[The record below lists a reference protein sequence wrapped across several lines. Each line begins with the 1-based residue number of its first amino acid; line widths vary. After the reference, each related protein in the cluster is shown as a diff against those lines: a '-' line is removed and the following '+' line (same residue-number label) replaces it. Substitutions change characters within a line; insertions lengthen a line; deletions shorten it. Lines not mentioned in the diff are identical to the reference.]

1 MTRRRR
7 WTIRLALALAA
18 AAAVL
23 GVWTIGVEPDRL
35 MVERVAI
42 PLPGWPPTLDGLTV
56 AAVADLHAGSPH
68 IDEAKIE
75 RLVDAVNALRP
86 DVVVLLG
93 DYVIQNVPGGHFIP
107 PERTAALLARMRGRL
122 GVVAVLGNH
131 DWWLDGRRVRAALE
145 SRGVPVLE
153 NQAVPLGAEGRRF
166 WLAGIA
172 DAWTNRYD
180 VPGTLATV
188 PVDAPVILLTHNPDL
203 FPLAPPR
210 VALTLAGHTHGGQ
223 VRLPLLGRPIVPSEY
238 GQRYA
243 AGLVREGGRTLFVS
257 TGVGT
262 SILPVRFRV
271 PPVISLLTLR
281 AAPPGVR

>member
-1 MTRRRR
+1 VTRRRR
-7 WTIRLALALAA
+7 WTIRIALALAA

-23 GVWTIGVEPDRL
+23 GVWTIEVEPDRL

-42 PLPGWPPTLDGLTV
+42 PLPGWPPALDGLTV

-68 IDEAKIE
+68 IDEEKIE

-93 DYVIQNVPGGHFIP
+93 DYVIQDVIGGHFIP
-107 PERTAALLARMRGRL
+107 PERTAALLSRLRGRV

-131 DWWLDGRRVRAALE
+131 DWWLDGRRVRVALE

-153 NQAVPLGAEGRRF
+153 NEAVPLGAEGRRF
-166 WLAGIA
+166 WVAGIA

-180 VPGTLATV
+180 VPGTLARV
-188 PVDAPVILLTHNPDL
+188 PVDAPVLLLTHNPDL
-203 FPLAPPR
+203 FPLVPPR

-262 SILPVRFRV
+262 SIIPVRFRV

-281 AAPPGVR
+281 AAPQGVR